1 MIDVTAGRK
10 QFIAFINKIKRDRYW
25 IDGNLTIDEHSP
37 KIYPYDTPE
46 EKAKVF
52 EIGRRYGVWAETS
65 DIEAVILLVQ
75 PTILPIIT
83 KEEALLIEDEIMA
96 KADEEAL
103 EKKIAMQEYKRIQ
116 KEKKLAAARGE
127 EYVPTQTVFAAPEPE
142 EPVVKPKEPKPVKKA
157 TPKVDESVPDKKP
170 KPAEAPIKEV
180 PKKTTSKK
188 EVEKETK
195 QAKESKLG
203 KFVKTEKDKK

>member
-25 IDGNLTIDEHSP
+25 IDGNQTIDEHSP

-46 EKAKVF
+46 EKATVY
-52 EIGRRYGVWAETS
+52 EIGRRYGVWSETS

-75 PTILPIIT
+75 PNILPIIT

-127 EYVPTQTVFAAPEPE
+127 EYVPTQTVFAAPAPE
-142 EPVVKPKEPKPVKKA
+142 ETIVKPNPTKPVKVDA
-157 TPKVDESVPDKKP
+157 PKVEPPEPPKKAKSVDTPV
-170 KPAEAPIKEV
+170 KEV
-180 PKKTTSKK
+180 PKKTVPKK
-188 EVEKETK
+188 EVEKESK
-195 QAKESKLG
+195 PAKESKLG
-203 KFVKTEKDKK
+203 KFVKTEKEKK